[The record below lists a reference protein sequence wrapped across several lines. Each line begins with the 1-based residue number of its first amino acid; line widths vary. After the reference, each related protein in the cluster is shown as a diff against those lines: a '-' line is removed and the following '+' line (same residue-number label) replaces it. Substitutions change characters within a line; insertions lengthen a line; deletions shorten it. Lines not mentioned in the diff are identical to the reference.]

1 MNVHNEP
8 ASASGKAYLYLGT
21 LVAAYVGVYL
31 CRKNMSV
38 AVPMLQSDWALTKEQ
53 VGYIGSFS
61 SAAYAVGK
69 ICFGPV
75 TDRIGGRRAL
85 LFSMALVAVFG
96 GAGAFAPGLGA
107 LVLLYSLNRLA
118 GSAGWGAMVKL
129 VPDWFGGPKLAFA
142 YGLLALSYVFGG
154 ALAVSF
160 AGLVAQWSGDFW
172 PAVMGVP
179 SLALGVLALAC
190 WIILP
195 RPKTQ
200 AVAEKQSSTKSKE
213 PLLTRLAGLFRDR
226 KFLLVLS
233 LSFTL
238 TLLRET
244 FNFWT
249 VDFIKTEGGPE
260 MSSSVAAFLST
271 PFDVCGAAGVISVGW
286 VFGRLGHSGRM
297 WLLISFLVAMGA
309 LLVGLPTLFSMG
321 LWTLAIGLGAL
332 GFLVYG
338 PYSLVSGVLVY
349 EVRGKDQ
356 AATVSGLVDGFGYVA
371 GFLSGVLFG
380 RILMVG
386 GYSLG
391 FQIMA
396 GITLIAAFI
405 CWLTFE
411 RPAPAAPPS
420 ATGVS
425 VL

>member
-1 MNVHNEP
+1 MNVHSEP
-8 ASASGKAYLYLGT
+8 SSASGKGYLYLWT

-38 AVPMLQSDWALTKEQ
+38 AVPLLQTEWDLTKEQ
-53 VGYIGSFS
+53 VGYISSLS
-61 SAAYAVGK
+61 SAAYAIGK

-75 TDRIGGRRAL
+75 TDRIGGRRSL
-85 LFSMALVAVFG
+85 LLSMTLVAAFG

-107 LVLLYSLNRLA
+107 MVLLYSMNRLA

-160 AGLVAQWSGDFW
+160 AGLVAKWTGDSW
-172 PAVMGVP
+172 TAVMGIP
-179 SLALGVLALAC
+179 SLVLGGLALAC
-190 WIILP
+190 WLILP
-195 RPKTQ
+195 RPKPR
-200 AVAEKQSSTKSKE
+200 AAAEKHVQEKPRE
-213 PLLTRLAGLFRDR
+213 PLLNRIAGLFRDR
-226 KFLLVLS
+226 RFLLVLS

-249 VDFIKTEGGPE
+249 VDFIKTEGGAE

-271 PFDVCGAAGVISVGW
+271 PFDVCGAMGVIAVGW
-286 VFGRLGHSGRM
+286 IFGRLGANGRM
-297 WLLISFLVAMGA
+297 WLLISFLACMAV
-309 LLVGLPTLFSMG
+309 LLVGLPTLFSHG

-380 RILMVG
+380 RILMIG
-386 GYSLG
+386 GYTLG

-396 GITLIAAFI
+396 GVTLAAAFI
-405 CWLTFE
+405 CWLAYE
-411 RPAPAAPPS
+411 RPAAVPETPK
-420 ATGVS
+420 VS
-425 VL
+425 IL